1 MNLLKTVL
9 IGLIT
14 GGLTGIVVYKATS
27 TEPVVEEYTTPA
39 VKEIPNSNAVPKL
52 KSVKVRKIE
61 VSPEQVIMFNTQ
73 VSFSS
78 VQATIE
84 QLEVLSA
91 KGVKE
96 VFIVLDSPGGS
107 VIDGATLISYM
118 KSSSMKINTLCQG
131 VCASM
136 AAQIHQVG
144 KLRLMTEKSIL
155 MFHPAS
161 SGVRGTLEE
170 MLSQLNAIKLYVDRL
185 DAEVAARAGIKYED
199 FKNLVISELWIEGV
213 DAMDMGLSDGIAF
226 IFVKQSFG
234 SEIVFNLRQK
244 LGDTK
249 VNDIKGVR
257 DLK

>member
-14 GGLTGIVVYKATS
+14 GGLTGIVVYRLTS
-27 TEPVVEEYTTPA
+27 TTPVVEQLTTPS
-39 VKEIPNSNAVPKL
+39 VKELPTGNTVPEL

-61 VSPEQVIMFNTQ
+61 VLPEQVIMFNAQ
-73 VSFSS
+73 VSFNS
-78 VQATIE
+78 VQATID
-84 QLEVLSA
+84 QLEALSA
-91 KGVKE
+91 RGIKE
-96 VFIVLDSPGGS
+96 VYIVLDSPGGS

-118 KSSSMKINTLCQG
+118 KSSDMKINTLCQG

-144 KLRLMTEKSIL
+144 KVRLMTEKSIL

-170 MLSQLNAIKLYVDRL
+170 MISQLNTIKLYVDRL

-199 FKNLVISELWIEGV
+199 FKKLVVSELWIEGV
-213 DAMDMGLSDGIAF
+213 DAIDMGLTDGLAF

-234 SEIVFNLRQK
+234 SEVVFNLRQK
-244 LGDTK
+244 LGETK
-249 VNDIKGVR
+249 VNDVKGVR